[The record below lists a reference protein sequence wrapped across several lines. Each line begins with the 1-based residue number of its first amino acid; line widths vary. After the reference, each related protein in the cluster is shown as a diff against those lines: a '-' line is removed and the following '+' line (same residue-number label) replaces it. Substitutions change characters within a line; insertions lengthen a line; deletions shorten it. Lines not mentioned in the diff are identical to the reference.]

1 MSDKTLKH
9 LRMEIARRTGLNAT
23 HDDGY
28 VRSDA
33 SDQIESALD
42 AYLKA
47 ALESEPSEAMTAI
60 GSEWSRW
67 CNTEE
72 AGKCFRA
79 MTRQLLKELADEK
92 TVNRRY
98 SGCACTIEVR
108 DGEEIIAG
116 WCLVHAE
123 VRRRAE
129 DAEAALGAAEVLST
143 K

>member
-1 MSDKTLKH
+1 MTDELDPVEV
-9 LRMEIARRTGLNAT
+9 RARQFL
-23 HDDGY
+23 
-28 VRSDA
+28 
-33 SDQIESALD
+33 
-42 AYLKA
+42 
-47 ALESEPSEAMTAI
+47 SECSPHHRER
-60 GSEWSRW
+60 EWYKML
-67 CNTEE
+67 
-72 AGKCFRA
+72 A
-79 MTRQLLKELADEK
+79 ELVDEK